1 MKKTALVIGV
11 MLAAGGAF
19 AQEKAAPAGD
29 AKRGEQHFMSDGC
42 WQCHGIGGNG
52 AILTGPRLAR
62 TELEFESFKN
72 QLRHPAS
79 EMPPYEAAVVSEQTL
94 ADLYAFI
101 RSRPAA
107 RDAKSLPL
115 LMGEGVK

>member
-1 MKKTALVIGV
+1 MKKTAIV
-11 MLAAGGAF
+11 MGALLLAGSAL

-29 AKRGEQHFMSDGC
+29 VQRGEKHFMSDGC
-42 WQCHGIGGNG
+42 YQCHGIGGNG

-62 TELEFESFKN
+62 TELDFESFRN

-79 EMPPYEAAVVSEQTL
+79 EMPPYEAPVVSEQTV
-94 ADLYAFI
+94 ADLYAFVK
-101 RSRPAA
+101 SRPAA
-107 RDAKSLPL
+107 ADAKSLPL